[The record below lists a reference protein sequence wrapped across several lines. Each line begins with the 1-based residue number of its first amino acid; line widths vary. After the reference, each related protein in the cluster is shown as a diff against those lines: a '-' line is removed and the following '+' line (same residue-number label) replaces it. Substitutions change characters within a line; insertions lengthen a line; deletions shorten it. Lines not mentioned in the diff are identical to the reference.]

1 MVGMGYPF
9 SSAQINS
16 AGLRYCMVAIL
27 SLILL
32 FSLPFQFA
40 IPIGAEWDIPLA
52 RGIAAAMG
60 IIFLATAFIRRAWQL
75 PAPLMTGMVISFLGL
90 ALAGCLW
97 ATRPELAIPKIV
109 LFFNLFP
116 LIFIWYDLFWRK
128 ASARI
133 QLIRALLYGAI
144 GSAVIGLILFI
155 AQFVFGVGETFHF
168 LVDQVLP
175 FFLGKELAALVAS
188 YPSLLVNIN
197 GETILRLS
205 TFFPDPHVAA
215 YFYGMCGF
223 LALGMARLGG
233 DTQYRYIWMA
243 GILFLVDL
251 LTFSRGG
258 YIGLLM
264 GMGVYSFLIV
274 PKLTSPSRLWV
285 GGLALL
291 FFLAL
296 LMFGQPV
303 LSRLAATF
311 SLADASNL
319 ERISLWRESFDA
331 VAHRP
336 LLGVGLGNY
345 IATVRPL
352 YAVGTP
358 FYAHNLYLDISLEMG
373 LLGLIAFLGIC
384 LYALSCVL
392 KLRHGDPLAPALL
405 GVFALY
411 LTHSFF
417 ETTLYS
423 LHITL
428 VFSFVVALALSSK
441 QSVSRITQ

>member
-1 MVGMGYPF
+1 V
-9 SSAQINS
+9 S
-16 AGLRYCMVAIL
+16 V
-27 SLILL
+27 
-32 FSLPFQFA
+32 
-40 IPIGAEWDIPLA
+40 
-52 RGIAAAMG
+52 
-60 IIFLATAFIRRAWQL
+60 
-75 PAPLMTGMVISFLGL
+75 
-90 ALAGCLW
+90 
-97 ATRPELAIPKIV
+97 
-109 LFFNLFP
+109 
-116 LIFIWYDLFWRK
+116 
-128 ASARI
+128 RI
-133 QLIRALLYGAI
+133 QLIRALLYGAT

-155 AQFVFGVGETFHF
+155 AQFVFGVSETFHF
-168 LVDQVLP
+168 VVDQVLP
-175 FFLGKELAALVAS
+175 FFLGKELVTLVAS

-223 LALGMARLGG
+223 LALGMARLVGR
-233 DTQYRYIWMA
+233 TQYQYIWMA
-243 GILFLVDL
+243 GILFFADL

-258 YIGLLM
+258 YIGLLV
-264 GMGVYSFLIV
+264 GIGVYGFLIV
-274 PKLTSPSRLWV
+274 PKLTSSSRLWA
-285 GGLALL
+285 GGFIL
-291 FFLAL
+291 FCFLAL

-311 SLADASNL
+311 SLADTSSL

-331 VAHRP
+331 IAHRP
-336 LLGVGLGNY
+336 LFGVGLGNY

-392 KLRHGDPLAPALL
+392 KLRHRDPLAPALL

-411 LTHSFF
+411 LTHSLF

-428 VFSFVVALALSSK
+428 VFSFVVALALSSR
-441 QSVSRITQ
+441 QPVFRITQ